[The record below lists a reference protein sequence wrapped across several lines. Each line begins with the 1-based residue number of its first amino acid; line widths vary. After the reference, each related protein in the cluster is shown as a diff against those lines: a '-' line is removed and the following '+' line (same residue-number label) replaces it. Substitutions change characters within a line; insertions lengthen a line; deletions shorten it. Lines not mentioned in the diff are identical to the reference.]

1 MRFWSFL
8 VLYLVLSGCAHRLSI
23 HKESTNVGMDASY
36 PAENSIQQIIQPY
49 TDSLAEEMSVVLGK
63 ADTSFDISFPNS
75 NLMNWAADAL
85 LQQETQ
91 HVKLKD
97 PAIVLLNAG
106 GLRSS
111 LNPGN
116 ITVGDMYKL
125 MPFDN
130 VVAWVRLPVER
141 IPGIEQNLAVQAKGV
156 ALSNARFE
164 QGIS

>member
-75 NLMNWAADAL
+75 NLR
-85 LQQETQ
+85 T
-91 HVKLKD
+91 
-97 PAIVLLNAG
+97 
-106 GLRSS
+106 SC
-111 LNPGN
+111 
-116 ITVGDMYKL
+116 
-125 MPFDN
+125 
-130 VVAWVRLPVER
+130 
-141 IPGIEQNLAVQAKGV
+141 
-156 ALSNARFE
+156 
-164 QGIS
+164 